1 MTGLF
6 SFPIVLTE
14 WTGDTL
20 AATLELQNQRQATPS
35 NKFKE

>member
-6 SFPIVLTE
+6 SFPIVLPG

-20 AATLELQNQRQATPS
+20 ATTLELQNQRQVTPS